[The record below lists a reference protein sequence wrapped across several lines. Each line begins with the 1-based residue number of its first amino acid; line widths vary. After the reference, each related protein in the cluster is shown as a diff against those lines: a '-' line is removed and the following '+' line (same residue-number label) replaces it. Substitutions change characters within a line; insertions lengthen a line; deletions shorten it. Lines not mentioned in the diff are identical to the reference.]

1 MELRIEMLDSK
12 NDLLVFTDEK
22 FMERVVT
29 EIRDYCCI
37 NAMFHIYDEKENLDA
52 EISAFFIDESRSYN
66 NGLSITTVADCMS
79 QELLDA
85 VKVLVKTE
93 DYDEIIFTP
102 AYTCYIQTFY
112 VYPEFRNMG
121 IGKYL
126 WENIAD
132 IFEYFMNK
140 DIHAIIVYPKPHTI
154 IKNGNTF
161 EKEPIE
167 DDEMLQKMKSGLV
180 LGGYKEIDNSNYFM
194 KIYLDE

>member
-37 NAMFHIYDEKENLDA
+37 NAMFHIYDEKENLVA

-79 QELLDA
+79 KELLDA